1 MKIFK
6 KIKVCVAFAML
17 LSMMF
22 TTIVDAEPIDYTT
35 PEKDYNDDSYY
46 HPEDQEDKNRCL
58 QSACQVTWDD
68 VDFEN
73 SDKLIDDGVLASF
86 DILQIIAEINETFDV
101 EIPATA
107 IIPAN
112 FNSASAMYALIQK
125 LKED

>member
-1 MKIFK
+1 MEE
-6 KIKVCVAFAML
+6 L
-17 LSMMF
+17 L
-22 TTIVDAEPIDYTT
+22 ELL
-35 PEKDYNDDSYY
+35 KDV
-46 HPEDQEDKNRCL
+46 R
-58 QSACQVTWDD
+58 DD

-73 SDKLIDDGVLASF
+73 NDKLIDDGVLASF